1 MKFKNN
7 FNKRENKWKEWG
19 LNWKKKKNFDWM
31 MKLKTK
37 KTLIKGQENKSKIK
51 RIKIEMKNKIW
62 EIVIKWLN

>member
-1 MKFKNN
+1 
-7 FNKRENKWKEWG
+7 
-19 LNWKKKKNFDWM
+19 

>member
-1 MKFKNN
+1 MKRMRVKL
-7 FNKRENKWKEWG
+7 K
-19 LNWKKKKNFDWM
+19 KKKKNFDWM